1 MQKATYHKEARL
13 SNHYTIQLL
22 HQRLRNMVEEGLEI
36 LQESEGQ
43 VIFCEIATYRNE

>member
-13 SNHYTIQLL
+13 NSHYTIQLL
-22 HQRLRNMVEEGLEI
+22 HQRLRNIVEEGLEI